1 MAIGITD
8 VSNALQKVIMPYI
21 RDNFPKQTILLDQVK
36 RNTGVSFMNDNFY
49 ASVRSGRHGG
59 ITNLASDTAK
69 LITGKATIGQATLPV
84 KILTGTFDISD
95 LTMKAT
101 KTSKGAVENMLTWQA
116 ESLSSDFARSV
127 NRQYFGD
134 GSGIIAQVSSSA
146 NGSVVPVKLPN
157 ASLDD
162 GAGTA
167 SDRYGAINGDIT
179 PTKYLAVGQIV
190 GVGTAAAAKGT
201 IAAISH
207 GVGTANGSITFN
219 TAQVQ
224 HAANDAIGF
233 VDGSL
238 GGFGTADIFGLSM
251 ALSDSTADYAS
262 LARTTTGWTP
272 QVGTASEAL
281 TLSAIEDKYLA
292 AKEYSAMGD
301 RYAIFMNKTL
311 YKKYGDLLTA
321 QRRNVNET
329 DLLGGWTGLEFAA
342 GAGKVGVFLD
352 YDTPDGDVFIVN
364 LDTLTV
370 CEVGAMDW
378 LESSSPG
385 SMLRTVDYLT
395 YQSTM
400 AWYTNLLCLCPAAN
414 GRLVQKTA

>member
-1 MAIGITD
+1 MAIALSD

-36 RNTGVSFMNDNFY
+36 RNAGVSFMNDNFY

-59 ITNLASDTAK
+59 VANLASDTAK
-69 LITGKATIGQATLPV
+69 LITGKASIGQASVPV

-95 LTMKAT
+95 LTIKAT
-101 KTSKGAVENMLTWQA
+101 KTAKGAVESQLTWQA
-116 ESLSSDFARSV
+116 ESLVSDYSRSV

-146 NGSVVPVKLPN
+146 NASAIVVKLPDT
-157 ASLDD
+157 SCDD
-162 GAGTA
+162 GAA
-167 SDRYGAINGDIT
+167 LNRYGAINGDIT
-179 PTKYLAVGQIV
+179 PTKYLAPGQILAV
-190 GVGTAAAAKGT
+190 GTAGAAKGTVGSVSNGVGTALGTVTMTAALA
-201 IAAISH
+201 
-207 GVGTANGSITFN
+207 
-219 TAQVQ
+219 

-238 GGFGTADIFGLSM
+238 GGFGTADIYGLGM
-251 ALSDSTADYAS
+251 ALSDATANYAN
-262 LARTTTGWTP
+262 LARTTVGWSPVTGTTN
-272 QVGTASEAL
+272 VAL
-281 TLSAIEDKYLA
+281 TLSQMEDSYLSA
-292 AKEYSAMGD
+292 REYGAMSD
-301 RYAIFMNKTL
+301 KYAIFMNKTL

-321 QRRNVNET
+321 QRRSVNES

-352 YDTPDGDVFIVN
+352 YDVPDGEVLIVN
-364 LDTLTV
+364 LDTLTI
-370 CEVGAMDW
+370 CEAAPMDW
-378 LESSSPG
+378 LSNPASG
-385 SMLRTVDYLT
+385 SLVRTTDYLT

-414 GRLVQKTA
+414 ARLMQKTA